1 MVSKNKVTGKKRR
14 RLKGSIRKL
23 KHIQRLYGL
32 NAYQQNKMNE
42 LIELLNKKQDERTK
56 TKSNKIR
63 N

>member
-1 MVSKNKVTGKKRR
+1 MNKVTGKARS

-23 KHIQRLYGL
+23 KNIQRLYGL

-56 TKSNKIR
+56 KQSNTIR
-63 N
+63 S